1 MSTTNVKTVIAGTL
15 TACAI
20 AVVGLATAP
29 AATAATTPAAVG
41 RHAYNPN
48 APRGSVDNPI
58 LLKGGSPLLTEAQ
71 RKALDQA
78 KGQLESGKGRAK
90 STAGVQPS
98 ALDAPTAVQPDMANN
113 CGDSGFYYCDLVN
126 TTIGWVKMGTILDR
140 NAHENAEAEG
150 MGKNSNSW
158 AVYMDQSRDGGATW
172 TPELRYVVN
181 DTAWSLPIYDGPG
194 YYDRSC
200 LVDNQHGLYY
210 CLPWH

>member
-1 MSTTNVKTVIAGTL
+1 MATTNVKKVLAGTL

-20 AVVGLATAP
+20 AAVGLATAP
-29 AATAATTPAAVG
+29 AATAAMTPVAAG

-48 APRGSVDNPI
+48 APRGSFDNPI
-58 LLKGGSPLLTEAQ
+58 ILKGGSPLLTEAQ

-78 KGQLESGKGRAK
+78 KSQLARDKGRAK

-98 ALDAPTAVQPDMANN
+98 GLNAPTVVQPDLANN

-150 MGKNSNSW
+150 MGKNSNNW
-158 AVYMDQSRDGGATW
+158 AVYMDQSRNGGATW